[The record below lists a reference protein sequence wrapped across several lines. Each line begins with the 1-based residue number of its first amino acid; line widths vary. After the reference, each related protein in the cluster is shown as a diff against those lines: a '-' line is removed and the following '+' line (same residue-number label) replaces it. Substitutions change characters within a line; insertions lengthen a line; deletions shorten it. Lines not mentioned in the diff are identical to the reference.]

1 MADSKGRWY
10 NWLFRQRATMEQN
23 RNNSSWLRSITSGS
37 LYRVSDIRGISDFN
51 DIKTQIDTMRA
62 LANDSQINTALN
74 YYATDATT
82 TNGNGQIIWATTPDP
97 KYNEV
102 ADIINDLFKRWNVI
116 NYARDHILELATI
129 GNLYMPTSYL
139 YKDDTMVHSRR
150 QIVLDNNT
158 IPENDFDII
167 PSYKIPPDTIV
178 HLWKDGVPCGY
189 LMDPEDNTSEIVLL
203 PEAACI
209 HFSLG
214 GLLGDYKLE
223 STSQDGLPIEYD
235 IQFATPLMSQA
246 VQPTQTL
253 SLLEDAVVL
262 SSLSRTIKFINVRCG
277 TEEDEMMSALQM
289 IKDTIEQQL
298 SLHTGSGDIQSFV
311 NPQSPNNLIY
321 LPKVNGADAISIT
334 DLNMADNT
342 EADNKLL
349 DYYQN
354 KKLSVLG
361 IPKEAM
367 NFSSAEGLGAAGTV
381 MSQRSA
387 LYANILERL
396 MTAYKNGW
404 TKAINTYFQVRNL
417 SGYVD
422 SFELHMNPI
431 VTTQSTIQFDKR
443 DAALNQATTLI
454 QLLKDAGVTEEKPYT
469 NALIEI
475 LAEVFPKMAADAT
488 NWNLNVS
495 EGTEGGGEVG
505 I

>member
-1 MADSKGRWY
+1 MLLA
-10 NWLFRQRATMEQN
+10 
-23 RNNSSWLRSITSGS
+23 S
-37 LYRVSDIRGISDFN
+37 LIRV
-51 DIKTQIDTMRA
+51 
-62 LANDSQINTALN
+62 
-74 YYATDATT
+74 
-82 TNGNGQIIWATTPDP
+82 
-97 KYNEV
+97 V
-102 ADIINDLFKRWNVI
+102 
-116 NYARDHILELATI
+116 
-129 GNLYMPTSYL
+129 
-139 YKDDTMVHSRR
+139 
-150 QIVLDNNT
+150 
-158 IPENDFDII
+158 
-167 PSYKIPPDTIV
+167 
-178 HLWKDGVPCGY
+178 
-189 LMDPEDNTSEIVLL
+189 
-203 PEAACI
+203 
-209 HFSLG
+209 
-214 GLLGDYKLE
+214 
-223 STSQDGLPIEYD
+223 
-235 IQFATPLMSQA
+235 
-246 VQPTQTL
+246 
-253 SLLEDAVVL
+253 
-262 SSLSRTIKFINVRCG
+262 KFINVDCANA
-277 TEEDEMMSALQM
+277 EEEEIQDILQR
-289 IKDTIEQQL
+289 IKDMIEQQM
-298 SLHTGSGDIQSFV
+298 SLNTITGDAQSFL

-495 EGTEGGGEVG
+495 EGAEGGGEVG

>member
-1 MADSKGRWY
+1 MA
-10 NWLFRQRATMEQN
+10 
-23 RNNSSWLRSITSGS
+23 NSIIDRLLRRIQKPEKRKSYLRYVASGSFIRLSDMRGTSG
-37 LYRVSDIRGISDFN
+37 VSDIRN
-51 DIKTQIDTMRA
+51 TIDTMRN
-62 LANDSQINTALN
+62 LAKDSQISTALS
-74 YYATDATT
+74 YYATDCTVP
-82 TNGNGQIIWATTPDP
+82 NSSGQIIWATSE
-97 KYNEV
+97 NEKV
-102 ADIINDLFKRWNVI
+102 AALINKLFLRWNI
-116 NYARDHILELATI
+116 NSYVRDHILELATV
-129 GNLYMPTSYL
+129 GNLYIPTTDM
-139 YKDDTMVHSRR
+139 YKLDSGNVHAHG
-150 QIVLDNNT
+150 VALDNNT
-158 IPENDFDII
+158 IPMSDFDIV
-167 PSYKIPPDTIV
+167 PAYKIPAEDILHVWHQGEPKGYIYQPDERQKEYI
-178 HLWKDGVPCGY
+178 DF
-189 LMDPEDNTSEIVLL
+189 PES
-203 PEAACI
+203 AMI

-214 GLLGDYKLE
+214 GLLGDYTIDLTE
-223 STSQDGLPIEYD
+223 SDGSVDTYD
-235 IQFATPLMSQA
+235 IQFATPLMDGA
-246 VQPTQTL
+246 VLPTQNL
-253 SLLEDAVVL
+253 SLLEDSMLLASLIRVV
-262 SSLSRTIKFINVRCG
+262 KFINVDCANA
-277 TEEDEMMSALQM
+277 EEEEIQDILQR
-289 IKDTIEQQL
+289 IKDMIEQQM
-298 SLHTGSGDIQSFV
+298 SLNTITGDAQSFL

-495 EGTEGGGEVG
+495 EGAEGGGEVG